1 MMNNLYRNEQS
12 KLTISDFFLPACYLS
27 IYLYIYLSIY
37 FIETE
42 DGYVEVIG
50 FTEKASK
57 LARCAVQPGDRI
69 VAVDSSLGDRMW
81 PVSTNEGLISAV
93 TSRLPGQKITFRFER
108 SATTIIGNG
117 DAGATSETA
126 TMFSPMTTTSVSPS
140 ISPLTSDI
148 GNNAVSVLAPTSGY
162 DEDLLNRC
170 QEVIQRYKNAEKYV
184 NKFSLPGVVADKVV
198 YALASAETKV
208 DDVTLSMIMTA
219 YLSCRQPEMAIRV
232 FEATV
237 GLRADGIKG
246 EIESVGSSDADLE
259 SDPLLG
265 KDGNQIVPDV
275 NALDV
280 YTAGALLKAHS
291 MNGDLVAMQRV
302 LSVLEG
308 HGGVQMEDIE
318 IASWPGTDSEG
329 SLKPDNLCYNI
340 AITAA
345 ANSDAEE
352 GLELAKIMFNRLSDP
367 GKNERLVKDAVSYN
381 AIIKALTKFGEFEE
395 AIETFYQMKKAGIK
409 PDKYTY
415 TALAKAVIL
424 DDNDVEELLYDMR
437 EEGVTAD
444 VMTFNT
450 IIRYL
455 CEQKKLS
462 AARKVINFMEASGIP
477 PDSWTYG
484 FLMKGLL
491 ASDNPSACLTLFES
505 ACSDRRTVG
514 LTENVYLYTTAMAA
528 AAAMG
533 DHTRALELLSRMN
546 SLGIKANVKTMTALL
561 SACLS
566 AEEPEL
572 AVDIYRRIP
581 NPDSYAVTKG
591 IIALS
596 LAGKGDEA
604 LAMLSEKGTVAER
617 IQGKN
622 LNNIY
627 ISLFQDSIKADDYDL
642 ARRVLKSLMGKGN
655 IPSKVIFQR
664 IFESMSLTLKQGLVA
679 KISYSESGFVRR
691 QSLDEKDA
699 EKFKFLLFLVDS
711 LADRNLPCEASLYA
725 TTLQFGNHLGGLPR
739 KIAALLVSAKAASE
753 VYGSEKM
760 DFMDEG
766 SVCNETECLV
776 LGWEDLY
783 QSFDEL
789 RSQMEGPMSLPKIQV
804 RIASKELSRVLK
816 AEKNLSFRKRSL
828 V

>member
-1 MMNNLYRNEQS
+1 
-12 KLTISDFFLPACYLS
+12 
-27 IYLYIYLSIY
+27 
-37 FIETE
+37 
-42 DGYVEVIG
+42 
-50 FTEKASK
+50 
-57 LARCAVQPGDRI
+57 VQPGDRI

-108 SATTIIGNG
+108 SAIGTNNDFVDATTIIGNG
-117 DAGATSETA
+117 ESAPIDAGATSETA
-126 TMFSPMTTTSVSPS
+126 TMFSPVTTKSVSPS
-140 ISPLTSDI
+140 ITSLSSDI
-148 GNNAVSVLAPTSGY
+148 SNAGNDAASISAPASGY

-198 YALASAETKV
+198 YALASAKTKV

-246 EIESVGSSDADLE
+246 EIESVSSNTDLE
-259 SDPLLG
+259 SDPLSG

-275 NALDV
+275 CALDV

-308 HGGVQMEDIE
+308 HGGVKMEDFE
-318 IASWPGTDSEG
+318 IASWPGTHYEG
-329 SLKPDNLCYNI
+329 SLKPDNQCYNI

-367 GKNERLVKDAVSYN
+367 GKNERLVKDIVSYN

-395 AIETFYQMKKAGIK
+395 AIETFYQLKKAGIK

-462 AARKVINFMEASGIP
+462 AARKVINFMEGSGIP

-514 LTENVYLYTTAMAA
+514 LTENVYLYTTAMTA

-546 SLGIKANVKTMTALL
+546 SLGIKANIKTMTALL

-581 NPDSYAVTKG
+581 NPDSYAVSKG
-591 IIALS
+591 IMALS

-604 LAMLSEKGTVAER
+604 LDMLSEKGTVAER
-617 IQGKN
+617 IQGKY

-627 ISLFQDSIKADDYDL
+627 VSLFQNSIKADDYEL

-664 IFESMSLTLKQGLVA
+664 IFESMSLTLKEGLVA

-691 QSLDEKDA
+691 RSLGDKDA

-760 DFMDEG
+760 KLMDEG
-766 SVCNETECLV
+766 SSCETECLV

-783 QSFDEL
+783 QSFDEI

>member
-1 MMNNLYRNEQS
+1 MLFIC
-12 KLTISDFFLPACYLS
+12 L
-27 IYLYIYLSIY
+27 IYLSIH
-37 FIETE
+37 FVETE

-50 FTEKASK
+50 FTPKASK

-108 SATTIIGNG
+108 SATATNNEYVDATTIIGNG

-126 TMFSPMTTTSVSPS
+126 TMFSPMTTTSGSPS
-140 ISPLTSDI
+140 ITPLTSDI
-148 GNNAVSVLAPTSGY
+148 ANDAASISAPTSGY

-246 EIESVGSSDADLE
+246 EVEGVGSSDADLE

-308 HGGVQMEDIE
+308 HGGVQMEDFE

-395 AIETFYQMKKAGIK
+395 AIETFYQMKEAGIK

-424 DDNDVEELLYDMR
+424 DDDDVEELLYDMR

-505 ACSDRRTVG
+505 ACSDLRTVG
-514 LTENVYLYTTAMAA
+514 LTENVYLYTTAMSA

-591 IIALS
+591 IMALS

-622 LNNIY
+622 LNYIY
-627 ISLFQDSIKADDYDL
+627 ISLFQNSMKVDDYDL

-711 LADRNLPCEASLYA
+711 LTDRNLPCEASLYA

-766 SVCNETECLV
+766 SVCSETECLV
-776 LGWEDLY
+776 FGWEDLY